1 MNEPVMDYMRRYRFK
16 KLLLLDDADTGLR
29 AVIAIH
35 STALGPAGG
44 GVRFWPYPS
53 EKEAIIDAMR
63 LARGMTY
70 KYAAAGIDLGGGK
83 AVIVGDPRKDKSEA
97 LLRAFGRM
105 VDQLGGEYYL
115 AEDVGTTS
123 EDAETIYKETG
134 YVLSLPEHLG
144 GPGDVAPLTAL
155 GSIEATRACAK
166 RVWGT
171 PDLAGRSVALQGL
184 GAVGYKA
191 LRLLVESGARVVVAD
206 VDEAKVRQAQQEFGV
221 EAVPAE
227 DIYDQDVDI
236 FGPYALGAVI
246 NDQTIP
252 RIKARI
258 VAGSANNVLAEERH
272 GTQLEEHGICYAV
285 DFVANSGGIVYDE
298 EMVCPGLRKPQGGL
312 RHDRA
317 EKKVREIFGRIEEVF
332 VIADCEGV
340 PCWQAAIAWL
350 LTARTTIVIVPSC
363 VAYGPEKAQASPSAN
378 AWAVEPSSSPWSGLN
393 SVTVTAASFSL
404 PSRTPSAL
412 IAVSN
417 GRPSLR
423 PGFSESGR
431 SVKSTVSTSKWTSK
445 RSKLG
450 SISPSARAAAP
461 SGSAATSPT
470 GKPFSSRRSIMP
482 RSHSV
487 ACSGPWENRNT
498 SAFPSSGERWPIR
511 PSSGAVP
518 SSPSMCATP
527 IQSRAPSVTLP
538 GTLRSG

>member
-53 EKEAIIDAMR
+53 EKEAMVDAMR

-184 GAVGYKA
+184 GAVGYRA

-206 VDEAKVRQAQQEFGV
+206 VDGAKVRQAQQEFGV

-272 GTQLEEHGICYAV
+272 GTQLEERGICYAV

-298 EMVCPGLRKPQGGL
+298 EVVYPGLRKPQGGL

-332 VIADCEGV
+332 AIADREGV
-340 PCWQAAIAWL
+340 PCW
-350 LTARTTIVIVPSC
+350 
-363 VAYGPEKAQASPSAN
+363 
-378 AWAVEPSSSPWSGLN
+378 
-393 SVTVTAASFSL
+393 
-404 PSRTPSAL
+404 
-412 IAVSN
+412 
-417 GRPSLR
+417 
-423 PGFSESGR
+423 
-431 SVKSTVSTSKWTSK
+431 
-445 RSKLG
+445 
-450 SISPSARAAAP
+450 RAAELLAERRIE
-461 SGSAATSPT
+461 AINRVRLLNT
-470 GKPFSSRRSIMP
+470 GGQVHHR
-482 RSHSV
+482 
-487 ACSGPWENRNT
+487 
-498 SAFPSSGERWPIR
+498 
-511 PSSGAVP
+511 
-518 SSPSMCATP
+518 
-527 IQSRAPSVTLP
+527 
-538 GTLRSG
+538 